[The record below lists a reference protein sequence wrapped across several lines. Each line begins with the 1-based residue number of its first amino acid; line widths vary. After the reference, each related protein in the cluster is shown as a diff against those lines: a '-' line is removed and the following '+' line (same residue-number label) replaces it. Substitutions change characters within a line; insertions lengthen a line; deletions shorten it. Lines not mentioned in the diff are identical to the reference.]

1 MEQRRSLKLKYLIL
15 CGIILLSMG
24 AFLLSQESWEVL
36 KARQGTLEI
45 SPFRTGTLYALEGEW
60 RYYPQVTYQDL
71 ADPSRPRVLPK
82 LRPVPH
88 LWQEGLQGATYTLEV
103 RGLQPDGF
111 YGIALQQ
118 ANTAYTLRVNDAII
132 LANGEPGRE
141 SSRYRPWQQEAW
153 GAFQADREGSL
164 RITLEI
170 ANRTYR
176 QGGFTH
182 PVVLGDLHAI
192 SWYSASHKLVDTS
205 LILCL
210 TGLGAFFLAMAL
222 VYREEKGLLSFG
234 IFSLAAAF
242 RILASGSRLLL
253 SILPD
258 LSFSGHSRILYLSG
272 FLLLPLFGLLH
283 HSLGLGPRRTWERR
297 AWQGLLAF
305 SFLLPLLVSFP
316 LYEAYYLFLYRPLI
330 LLAMLFFL
338 LTGIL
343 GARRREEGSVRIL
356 LGYGFLGLGV
366 LGELLETGLR
376 NSLAFGSCLMI
387 GMFASL
393 FLQRI
398 RDSRKS
404 QHELEL
410 AAFTDKLTGA
420 FNRRYLEQLIQSGEA
435 LFRKG
440 EDWQVIFLDLDRFKA
455 VNDTYGH
462 EAGDLALKWAAGAFR
477 RSIRDRD
484 YLIRYGG
491 DEFLVLAQA
500 GRSSR
505 EEILERLRRALEKPM
520 EYMGREIP
528 IQASLGA
535 TGFRPGEESLGE
547 AILRSDHQMYEVRK
561 LDRQG
566 SGALAWK
573 PGNEAEASGNP
584 KMEEA

>member
-1 MEQRRSLKLKYLIL
+1 MAQRKGLKMRHLIL
-15 CGIILLSMG
+15 TGIILLSMG
-24 AFLLSQESWEVL
+24 AFLMSQESWNIQ
-36 KARQGTLEI
+36 KARRGKVEI
-45 SPFRTGTLYALEGEW
+45 SPFREGTLYALEGEW
-60 RYYPQVTYQDL
+60 AYYPEVTYQDL
-71 ADPSRPRVLPK
+71 SDPSRPRVLPK
-82 LRPVPH
+82 IRQVPH
-88 LWQEGLQGATYTLEV
+88 LWEDGLHGATYTLEV
-103 RGLQPDGF
+103 RGLQPDGL
-111 YGIALQQ
+111 YGLALQQ

-132 LANGEPGRE
+132 LSNGEPGRE
-141 SSRYRPWQQEAW
+141 AIGYKPWQQESW
-153 GAFQADREGSL
+153 GAFQADHKGSL

-182 PVVLGDLHAI
+182 PVVLGDLHTI

-222 VYREEKGLLSFG
+222 VFREEKGLLSFG

-253 SILPD
+253 ALFPELP
-258 LSFSGHSRILYLSG
+258 FEIQNRILYLSG

-283 HSLGLGPRRTWERR
+283 HSLGLGPRRPWERKI
-297 AWQGLLAF
+297 WLGLLAL
-305 SFLLPLLVSFP
+305 SFLLPLLAPFP
-316 LYEAYYLFLYRPLI
+316 LYEAYYLDLYRPMVLV
-330 LLAMLFFL
+330 AMAFFL
-338 LTGIL
+338 ITGIQ
-343 GARRREEGSVRIL
+343 GARRREEGSKRIL
-356 LGYGFLGLGV
+356 LGYAALGLGV

-387 GMFASL
+387 GIFASL

-398 RDSRKS
+398 QEGRRS

-420 FNRRYLEQLIQSGEA
+420 FNRRYLEQLIQSGDA
-435 LFRKG
+435 HFRKG
-440 EDWQVIFLDLDRFKA
+440 EAWQVIFIDLDRFKG

-462 EAGDLALKWAAGAFR
+462 EAGDQALRWAAAAFR
-477 RSIRDRD
+477 RSIRDKD

-505 EEILERLRRALEKPM
+505 EEILERLQIALREPM
-520 EYMGREIP
+520 PYGDREIH
-528 IQASLGA
+528 IRASLGA
-535 TGFRPGEESLGE
+535 TEFNPEKESLGE
-547 AILRSDHQMYEVRK
+547 AILRSDHRMYDAKKMAGQETDA
-561 LDRQG
+561 LNMEQRQ
-566 SGALAWK
+566 K
-573 PGNEAEASGNP
+573 AESRGRP